1 MEGPSPAGPKTY
13 KFAFFTLILSFL
25 LSEYSYSQEL
35 DTNSLNSSEIEN
47 ITIRSTRIP
56 AGAKDIGSSL
66 YIISEDQIKARGF
79 KDAIDAI
86 SSAPG
91 VTSKQNGSFGGVGTI
106 RIRGASS
113 SQTLVLVDGVPVN
126 DSSSPAGGYNFE
138 YLNTSNIQSIEVL
151 KGSQSTLWGSDAI
164 GGVINIYTK
173 QPESTSF
180 GASAEIGSFGLK
192 RGSADINFAGS
203 NSRFRVSTSKTSVD
217 GISKADEKDG
227 NSEDDGFESESYSMS
242 VSIDLDSL
250 ILKGSLSYMESQVEY
265 DSYGF
270 ATGVQDGDERSNT
283 DEFIGSISA
292 FFDLF
297 DDKLQNSI
305 FISQSDINRD
315 YYSNGSFSF
324 GAEGK
329 RELIR
334 YQGNIE
340 VNEFNKIAFG
350 LESEESKVDVDE
362 STIDGSFLLYEF
374 RPNSKIIISTGIRND
389 DHEGFGSKTTRRIS
403 GTFKPSDNL
412 IIRSSWGEGFKV
424 PTIFQSTYFCCGAT
438 SANSSIRPETSTSY
452 DFGFELF
459 FNEMNSNF
467 SITYFDQDIN
477 DQINF
482 SFGVGGY
489 ENIDKV
495 NSEGFEIALDY
506 QISKLMSLY
515 LNYSY
520 IDSVDGNGSSLFYVA
535 KDSGEAG
542 LIYEPNNSF
551 SGSIIAR
558 YNGSESSSYGK
569 IDSWIRFDVN
579 GSYKLSGTN
588 ELYFR
593 IENLLDE
600 EYQQIFGYGT
610 PERSGFIG
618 LRSKF

>member
-1 MEGPSPAGPKTY
+1 MKTY

-242 VSIDLDSL
+242 GSIDLDSL

-292 FFDLF
+292 IFDLF

-340 VNEFNKIAFG
+340 VNEFNKVAFG

-542 LIYEPNNSF
+542 LIYEPNNSY

-593 IENLLDE
+593 LENLLDE

>member
-1 MEGPSPAGPKTY
+1 MKTY

-292 FFDLF
+292 IFDLF

-340 VNEFNKIAFG
+340 VNEFNKVAFG

>member
-1 MEGPSPAGPKTY
+1 MKTY
-13 KFAFFTLILSFL
+13 KFAFFTLLLSFL
-25 LSEYSYSQEL
+25 IPEYSHSQEL
-35 DTNSLNSSEIEN
+35 NTNSLNSSEIEN

-126 DSSSPAGGYNFE
+126 DASSPAGGYNFE

-192 RGSADINFAGS
+192 RGSADINFSGS

-217 GISKADEKDG
+217 GISKADERDG

-242 VSIDLDSL
+242 GSIDLESL
-250 ILKGSLSYMESQVEY
+250 TLKGSLSYMESQVEY

-270 ATGVQDGDERSNT
+270 VTGVQDGDEKSNT
-283 DEFIGSISA
+283 DEFIGSIAA

-297 DDKLQNSI
+297 DGKLQNSI

-340 VNEFNKIAFG
+340 VNDFNKIAFG
-350 LESEESKVDVDE
+350 LESEESQVDADE

-374 RPNSKIIISTGIRND
+374 RLNNKIIISTGIRND

-438 SANSSIRPETSTSY
+438 IANSSIRPETSTSY

-482 SFGVGGY
+482 SFGIGGY

-495 NSEGFEIALDY
+495 NSKGFEVALDY

-542 LIYEPNNSF
+542 LIYEPNNSY

-579 GSYKLSGTN
+579 GSYRLSGAN

-618 LRSKF
+618 LRTKF

>member
-1 MEGPSPAGPKTY
+1 MKTY

-242 VSIDLDSL
+242 GSIDLDSL

-292 FFDLF
+292 IFDLF

-315 YYSNGSFSF
+315 YFSNGSFSF

-340 VNEFNKIAFG
+340 VNEFNKVAFG

>member
-1 MEGPSPAGPKTY
+1 MKTY

-227 NSEDDGFESESYSMS
+227 NSEDDGLESESYSMS
-242 VSIDLDSL
+242 GSIDLDSL

-506 QISKLMSLY
+506 QILKLMSLY

>member
-1 MEGPSPAGPKTY
+1 MKTY

-242 VSIDLDSL
+242 GSIDLDSL

-292 FFDLF
+292 IFDLF

>member
-1 MEGPSPAGPKTY
+1 MKTY
-13 KFAFFTLILSFL
+13 KFAFFTLLLSFL
-25 LSEYSYSQEL
+25 IPEYSHSQEL
-35 DTNSLNSSEIEN
+35 NTNSLNSSEIEN

-126 DSSSPAGGYNFE
+126 DASSPAGGYNFE

-192 RGSADINFAGS
+192 RGSADINFSGS
-203 NSRFRVSTSKTSVD
+203 NSRFRVSTSKTSVY
-217 GISKADEKDG
+217 GISKADERDG

-242 VSIDLDSL
+242 GSIDLESL
-250 ILKGSLSYMESQVEY
+250 TLKGSLSYMESQVEY

-270 ATGVQDGDERSNT
+270 VTGVQDGDEKSNT
-283 DEFIGSISA
+283 DEFIGSIAA

-297 DDKLQNSI
+297 DGKLQNSI

-350 LESEESKVDVDE
+350 LESEESQVDADE

-374 RPNSKIIISTGIRND
+374 RPNNKIIISTGIRND

-438 SANSSIRPETSTSY
+438 IANSSIRPETSTSY

-482 SFGVGGY
+482 SFGIGGY

-495 NSEGFEIALDY
+495 NSKGFEVALDY

-542 LIYEPNNSF
+542 LIYEPNNSY

-579 GSYKLSGTN
+579 GSYRFSGAN

-618 LRSKF
+618 LRTKF

>member
-1 MEGPSPAGPKTY
+1 MKAY

-242 VSIDLDSL
+242 GSIDLDSL
-250 ILKGSLSYMESQVEY
+250 ILKGLLSYMESQVEY

-292 FFDLF
+292 IFDLF

-340 VNEFNKIAFG
+340 VNEFNKVAFG
-350 LESEESKVDVDE
+350 LESEESKVDADE

-467 SITYFDQDIN
+467 SITYFNQDIN

-506 QISKLMSLY
+506 EISKLMSLY

-520 IDSVDGNGSSLFYVA
+520 IDSVDENGSSLFYVA

-542 LIYEPNNSF
+542 LIYEPNNSY

>member
-1 MEGPSPAGPKTY
+1 MKIY
-13 KFAFFTLILSFL
+13 KFAFFILILSFL

-292 FFDLF
+292 IFDLF

-340 VNEFNKIAFG
+340 VNEFNKVAFG

>member
-1 MEGPSPAGPKTY
+1 MKIY
-13 KFAFFTLILSFL
+13 KFAFFILILSFL

-91 VTSKQNGSFGGVGTI
+91 VTSKQNGSFGGVGII

-292 FFDLF
+292 IFDLF

-340 VNEFNKIAFG
+340 VNEFNKVAFG

-610 PERSGFIG
+610 PERSGIIG

>member
-1 MEGPSPAGPKTY
+1 MKIY
-13 KFAFFTLILSFL
+13 KFAFFILILSFL

-242 VSIDLDSL
+242 GSIDLDSL
-250 ILKGSLSYMESQVEY
+250 ILKGLLSYMESQVEY

-292 FFDLF
+292 LFDLF

-350 LESEESKVDVDE
+350 LESEESKVDADE

-467 SITYFDQDIN
+467 SITYFNQDIN

-489 ENIDKV
+489 ENIDNV

-506 QISKLMSLY
+506 EISKLMSLY

-542 LIYEPNNSF
+542 LIYEPNNSY

-593 IENLLDE
+593 IENLLNE

>member
-1 MEGPSPAGPKTY
+1 MKTY

-217 GISKADEKDG
+217 GISKADESDG

-242 VSIDLDSL
+242 GSIDLDSL
-250 ILKGSLSYMESQVEY
+250 ILKGSLSYIESQVEY

>member
-1 MEGPSPAGPKTY
+1 MKTY

-242 VSIDLDSL
+242 GSIDLDSL
-250 ILKGSLSYMESQVEY
+250 ILKGLLSYMESQVEY

-292 FFDLF
+292 LFDLF

-340 VNEFNKIAFG
+340 VNEFNKVAFG

>member
-1 MEGPSPAGPKTY
+1 MKTY

-242 VSIDLDSL
+242 GSIDLDSL

-292 FFDLF
+292 IFDLF

-350 LESEESKVDVDE
+350 LESEESEVDVDE

-389 DHEGFGSKTTRRIS
+389 DHEGFGSKTTKRIS

-467 SITYFDQDIN
+467 SISYFDQDIN

-520 IDSVDGNGSSLFYVA
+520 IDSVDGNGSSLFYLA

>member
-1 MEGPSPAGPKTY
+1 MKTY

-242 VSIDLDSL
+242 GSIDLDSL

-292 FFDLF
+292 IFDLF

-340 VNEFNKIAFG
+340 VNEFNKVAFG

-362 STIDGSFLLYEF
+362 STIEGSFLLYEF

-542 LIYEPNNSF
+542 LIYESNNSF

>member
-1 MEGPSPAGPKTY
+1 MKIY
-13 KFAFFTLILSFL
+13 KFAFFILILSFL

-203 NSRFRVSTSKTSVD
+203 NNRFRVSTSKTSVD

-350 LESEESKVDVDE
+350 LESEESEVDVDE

-374 RPNSKIIISTGIRND
+374 RPNSKITISTGIRND

-459 FNEMNSNF
+459 FNEMNSTF

-610 PERSGFIG
+610 PERSGIIG

>member
-1 MEGPSPAGPKTY
+1 MKTY

-242 VSIDLDSL
+242 GSIDLDSL

-292 FFDLF
+292 IFDLF

-350 LESEESKVDVDE
+350 LESEESEVDVDE

>member
-1 MEGPSPAGPKTY
+1 MKTY

-242 VSIDLDSL
+242 GSIDLDSL

-340 VNEFNKIAFG
+340 VNEFNKVAFG

-535 KDSGEAG
+535 KDSAEAG

>member
-1 MEGPSPAGPKTY
+1 MKTY

-242 VSIDLDSL
+242 GSIDLDSL

-292 FFDLF
+292 IFDLF

-340 VNEFNKIAFG
+340 VNEFNKVAFG

-593 IENLLDE
+593 LENLLDE

>member
-1 MEGPSPAGPKTY
+1 
-13 KFAFFTLILSFL
+13 
-25 LSEYSYSQEL
+25 
-35 DTNSLNSSEIEN
+35 
-47 ITIRSTRIP
+47 
-56 AGAKDIGSSL
+56 
-66 YIISEDQIKARGF
+66 
-79 KDAIDAI
+79 
-86 SSAPG
+86 
-91 VTSKQNGSFGGVGTI
+91 
-106 RIRGASS
+106 
-113 SQTLVLVDGVPVN
+113 LVLVDGVPVN

-242 VSIDLDSL
+242 GSIDLDSL
-250 ILKGSLSYMESQVEY
+250 ILKGSLSYMESQVDY

-292 FFDLF
+292 IFDLF

-340 VNEFNKIAFG
+340 VNEFNKVAFG

>member
-1 MEGPSPAGPKTY
+1 MKTY
-13 KFAFFTLILSFL
+13 KFAFFTLLLSFL
-25 LSEYSYSQEL
+25 IPEYSHSQEL
-35 DTNSLNSSEIEN
+35 NTNSLNSSEIEN

-126 DSSSPAGGYNFE
+126 DASSPAGGYNFE

-192 RGSADINFAGS
+192 RGSADINFSGS

-217 GISKADEKDG
+217 GISKADERDG

-242 VSIDLDSL
+242 GSIDLESL
-250 ILKGSLSYMESQVEY
+250 TLKGSLSYMESQVEY

-270 ATGVQDGDERSNT
+270 VTGVQDGDEKSNT
-283 DEFIGSISA
+283 DEFIGSIAA

-297 DDKLQNSI
+297 DGKLQNSI

-340 VNEFNKIAFG
+340 VNDFNKIAFG
-350 LESEESKVDVDE
+350 LESEESQVDADE

-374 RPNSKIIISTGIRND
+374 RPNNKIIISTGIRND

-438 SANSSIRPETSTSY
+438 IANSSIRPETSTSY

-467 SITYFDQDIN
+467 SITYFDQNIN

-482 SFGVGGY
+482 SFGIGGY

-495 NSEGFEIALDY
+495 NSKGFEVALDY

-542 LIYEPNNSF
+542 LIYEPNNSY

-579 GSYKLSGTN
+579 GSYRLSGAN

-618 LRSKF
+618 LRTKF

>member
-1 MEGPSPAGPKTY
+1 MKTY

-242 VSIDLDSL
+242 GSIDLDSL

-292 FFDLF
+292 IFDLF
-297 DDKLQNSI
+297 DEKLQNSI

-340 VNEFNKIAFG
+340 VNEFNKVAFG

>member
-1 MEGPSPAGPKTY
+1 MKTY
-13 KFAFFTLILSFL
+13 KFAFFTLLLSFL
-25 LSEYSYSQEL
+25 IPEYSHSQEL
-35 DTNSLNSSEIEN
+35 NTNSLNSSEIEN

-126 DSSSPAGGYNFE
+126 DASSPAGGYNFE

-192 RGSADINFAGS
+192 RGSADINFSGS

-217 GISKADEKDG
+217 GISKADERDG

-242 VSIDLDSL
+242 GSIDLESL
-250 ILKGSLSYMESQVEY
+250 TLKGSLSYMESQVEY

-270 ATGVQDGDERSNT
+270 VTGVQDGDEKSNT
-283 DEFIGSISA
+283 DEFIGSIAA

-297 DDKLQNSI
+297 DGKLQNSI

-340 VNEFNKIAFG
+340 VNDFNKIAFG
-350 LESEESKVDVDE
+350 LESEESQVVADE

-374 RPNSKIIISTGIRND
+374 RPNNKIIISTGIRND

-438 SANSSIRPETSTSY
+438 IANSSIRPETSTSY

-482 SFGVGGY
+482 SFGIGGY

-495 NSEGFEIALDY
+495 NSKGFEVALDY

-542 LIYEPNNSF
+542 LIYEPNNSY

-579 GSYKLSGTN
+579 GSYRLSGAN

-618 LRSKF
+618 LRTKF

>member
-1 MEGPSPAGPKTY
+1 MKTY
-13 KFAFFTLILSFL
+13 KFAFFTLLLSFL
-25 LSEYSYSQEL
+25 IPEYSHSQEL
-35 DTNSLNSSEIEN
+35 NTNSLNSSEIEN

-126 DSSSPAGGYNFE
+126 DASSPAGGYNFE

-192 RGSADINFAGS
+192 RGSADINFSGS

-217 GISKADEKDG
+217 GISKADERDG

-242 VSIDLDSL
+242 GSIDLESL
-250 ILKGSLSYMESQVEY
+250 TLKGSLSYMESQVEY

-270 ATGVQDGDERSNT
+270 VTGVQDGDEKSNT
-283 DEFIGSISA
+283 DEFIGSIAA

-297 DDKLQNSI
+297 DGKLQNSI

-350 LESEESKVDVDE
+350 LESEESQVDADE

-374 RPNSKIIISTGIRND
+374 RPNNKIIISTGIRND

-438 SANSSIRPETSTSY
+438 IANSSIRPETSTSY

-482 SFGVGGY
+482 SFGIGGY

-542 LIYEPNNSF
+542 LIYEPNNSY

-579 GSYKLSGTN
+579 GSYRLSGAN

-618 LRSKF
+618 LRTKF

>member
-1 MEGPSPAGPKTY
+1 MKTY
-13 KFAFFTLILSFL
+13 KFAFFTLLLSFL
-25 LSEYSYSQEL
+25 IPEYSHSQEL
-35 DTNSLNSSEIEN
+35 NTNSLNSSEIEN

-126 DSSSPAGGYNFE
+126 DASSPAGGYNFE

-192 RGSADINFAGS
+192 RGSADINFSGS

-217 GISKADEKDG
+217 GISKADERDG

-242 VSIDLDSL
+242 GSIDLESL
-250 ILKGSLSYMESQVEY
+250 TLKGSLSYMESQVEY

-270 ATGVQDGDERSNT
+270 VTGVQDGDEKSNT
-283 DEFIGSISA
+283 DEFIGSIAA

-297 DDKLQNSI
+297 DGKLQNSI

-340 VNEFNKIAFG
+340 VNDFNKIAFG
-350 LESEESKVDVDE
+350 LESEESQVDADE
-362 STIDGSFLLYEF
+362 STIEGSFLLYEF
-374 RPNSKIIISTGIRND
+374 RPNNKIIISTGIRND

-403 GTFKPSDNL
+403 GTFKPTDNL

-438 SANSSIRPETSTSY
+438 IANSSIRPETSTSY

-482 SFGVGGY
+482 SFGIGGY

-495 NSEGFEIALDY
+495 NSKGFEVALDY

-542 LIYEPNNSF
+542 LIYEPNNSY

-579 GSYKLSGTN
+579 GSYRLSGAN

-618 LRSKF
+618 LRTKF

>member
-1 MEGPSPAGPKTY
+1 MKTY

-242 VSIDLDSL
+242 GSIDLDSL

-292 FFDLF
+292 IFDLF

-340 VNEFNKIAFG
+340 VNEFNKVAFG

-535 KDSGEAG
+535 KDSAEAG

>member
-1 MEGPSPAGPKTY
+1 MKTY

-126 DSSSPAGGYNFE
+126 DASSPAGGYNFE

-242 VSIDLDSL
+242 GSIDLDSL

-292 FFDLF
+292 IFDLF

-482 SFGVGGY
+482 SFGIGGY

-495 NSEGFEIALDY
+495 NSKGFEVALDY

>member
-1 MEGPSPAGPKTY
+1 MKTY

-217 GISKADEKDG
+217 GISKADESDG

-242 VSIDLDSL
+242 GSIDLDSL

-374 RPNSKIIISTGIRND
+374 RPNSKITISTGIRND

-610 PERSGFIG
+610 PERSGIIG

>member
-1 MEGPSPAGPKTY
+1 MKIY
-13 KFAFFTLILSFL
+13 KFAFFILILSFL

-350 LESEESKVDVDE
+350 LESEESEVDVDE

-374 RPNSKIIISTGIRND
+374 RPNSKITISTGIRND

-459 FNEMNSNF
+459 FNEMNSTF

-520 IDSVDGNGSSLFYVA
+520 IDSVDGNGSSLFYLA

-610 PERSGFIG
+610 PERSGIIG

>member
-1 MEGPSPAGPKTY
+1 MKIY
-13 KFAFFTLILSFL
+13 KFAFFILILSFL

-227 NSEDDGFESESYSMS
+227 NSEDDRFESESYSMS

-520 IDSVDGNGSSLFYVA
+520 IDSVDGNGSSLFYLA

-610 PERSGFIG
+610 PERSGIIG

>member
-1 MEGPSPAGPKTY
+1 MKTY

-35 DTNSLNSSEIEN
+35 DANSLNSSEIEN

-242 VSIDLDSL
+242 GSIDLDSL

-292 FFDLF
+292 IFDLF

-340 VNEFNKIAFG
+340 VNEFNKVAFG

>member
-1 MEGPSPAGPKTY
+1 MKTY

-242 VSIDLDSL
+242 GSIDLDSL

-292 FFDLF
+292 IFDLF

-350 LESEESKVDVDE
+350 LESEESKVDADE

-467 SITYFDQDIN
+467 SITYFNQDIN

-520 IDSVDGNGSSLFYVA
+520 IDSVDGNGSSLFYLA

-558 YNGSESSSYGK
+558 YNGSESSIYGK

>member
-1 MEGPSPAGPKTY
+1 MKTY

-242 VSIDLDSL
+242 GSIDLDSL

-292 FFDLF
+292 IFDLF

-350 LESEESKVDVDE
+350 LESEESKVDIDE

-542 LIYEPNNSF
+542 LIYESNNSY

-569 IDSWIRFDVN
+569 IDSWIRFDIN
-579 GSYKLSGTN
+579 GSYRLSSTN

-618 LRSKF
+618 LRVKF

>member
-1 MEGPSPAGPKTY
+1 MKTY
-13 KFAFFTLILSFL
+13 KFAFFTFILSFL

-126 DSSSPAGGYNFE
+126 DASSPAGGYNFE

-242 VSIDLDSL
+242 GSIDLDSL

-292 FFDLF
+292 LFDLF

-350 LESEESKVDVDE
+350 LESEESKVDADE

-467 SITYFDQDIN
+467 SITYFNQDIN

-489 ENIDKV
+489 ENIDNV

-506 QISKLMSLY
+506 EISKLMSLY

-542 LIYEPNNSF
+542 LIYEPNNSY

>member
-1 MEGPSPAGPKTY
+1 MKTY

-217 GISKADEKDG
+217 GISKADESDG

-242 VSIDLDSL
+242 GSIDLDSL

-374 RPNSKIIISTGIRND
+374 RPNSKITISTGIRND

>member
-1 MEGPSPAGPKTY
+1 MKTY
-13 KFAFFTLILSFL
+13 KFAFFTLLLSFL
-25 LSEYSYSQEL
+25 IPEYSHSQEL
-35 DTNSLNSSEIEN
+35 NTNSLNSSEIEN

-126 DSSSPAGGYNFE
+126 DASSPAGGYNFE

-192 RGSADINFAGS
+192 RGSADINFSGS

-217 GISKADEKDG
+217 GISKADERDG

-242 VSIDLDSL
+242 GSIDLESL
-250 ILKGSLSYMESQVEY
+250 TLKGSLSYMESQVEY

-270 ATGVQDGDERSNT
+270 VTGVQDGDEKSNT
-283 DEFIGSISA
+283 DEFIGSIAA

-297 DDKLQNSI
+297 DGKLQNSI

-350 LESEESKVDVDE
+350 LESEESQVDADE

-374 RPNSKIIISTGIRND
+374 RPNNKIIISTGIRND

-438 SANSSIRPETSTSY
+438 IANSSIRPETSTSY

-482 SFGVGGY
+482 SFGIGGY

-495 NSEGFEIALDY
+495 NSKGIEVALDY

-535 KDSGEAG
+535 KDLS
-542 LIYEPNNSF
+542 LIH
-551 SGSIIAR
+551 I
-558 YNGSESSSYGK
+558 
-569 IDSWIRFDVN
+569 
-579 GSYKLSGTN
+579 
-588 ELYFR
+588 
-593 IENLLDE
+593 
-600 EYQQIFGYGT
+600 
-610 PERSGFIG
+610 
-618 LRSKF
+618 

>member
-1 MEGPSPAGPKTY
+1 MKTY

-242 VSIDLDSL
+242 GSIDLDSL

-340 VNEFNKIAFG
+340 VNEFNKVAFG

-374 RPNSKIIISTGIRND
+374 RPNSKITISTGIRND

-610 PERSGFIG
+610 PERSGIIG

>member
-1 MEGPSPAGPKTY
+1 MKIY
-13 KFAFFTLILSFL
+13 KIAIFILLFNFL
-25 LSEYSYSQEL
+25 STEYSYSQEL
-35 DTNSLNSSEIEN
+35 NSDSLQSSEIQN

-56 AGAKDIGSSL
+56 AEAKDIGSSV
-66 YIISEDQIKARGF
+66 YVISEDEIRARGY

-113 SQTLVLVDGVPVN
+113 GQTLVLVDGVPVN
-126 DSSSPAGGYNFE
+126 DASSPAGGYNFE

-164 GGVINIYTK
+164 GGVVNIYTK
-173 QPESTSF
+173 QPESNSF
-180 GASAEIGSFGLK
+180 GVSTEIGSFGLK

-203 NSRFRVSTSKTSVD
+203 NSKFRISTSKTSID

-227 NSEDDGFESESYSMS
+227 NSEDDGFDSESYSMS
-242 VSIDLDSL
+242 GSFDFESIT
-250 ILKGSLSYMESQVEY
+250 LKGSLSYVDSEVEY

-270 ATGVQDGDERSNT
+270 TTGVQDGDEKSNT
-283 DEFIGSISA
+283 EEFIGSISA

-297 DDKLQNSI
+297 DGKLQNSV

-315 YYSNGSFSF
+315 YYSNGSLSF

-340 VNEFNKIAFG
+340 VNKFNKIAFG
-350 LESEESKVDVDE
+350 LESEESKVDSDE

-374 RPNSKIIISTGIRND
+374 RPTNKIIISTGVRND

-403 GTFKPSDNL
+403 GTFKPLNNL
-412 IIRSSWGEGFKV
+412 IIRSSWGEGFKA

-438 SANSSIRPETSTSY
+438 SANSLIRPETSSSY
-452 DFGFELF
+452 DVGFELF
-459 FNEMNSNF
+459 FNDMNSNL

-489 ENIDKV
+489 ENIDRV
-495 NSEGFEIALDY
+495 NSKGFEVTLDY
-506 QISKLMSLY
+506 QISKPISIY
-515 LNYSY
+515 ANYSY

-535 KDSGEAG
+535 KDSGEVG
-542 LIYEPNNSF
+542 LIYDALKNY
-551 SGSIIAR
+551 SGSIVAR
-558 YNGSESSSYGK
+558 YNGPETSGYGK
-569 IDSWIRFDVN
+569 IDSWVRLDIN
-579 GSYKLSGTN
+579 GSYRLSSSS
-588 ELYFR
+588 ELYLR

-618 LRSKF
+618 LKAKF